1 MKGIGSQIIL
11 IPRFLSSFYANNKRI
26 RVDTCLISTTSYL
39 FTVLSWCHADLLSKM
54 IAESSGITEATGI
67 SNLCHVIILCL

>member
-11 IPRFLSSFYANNKRI
+11 TPIPFHLFTRTTSGS
-26 RVDTCLISTTSYL
+26 VDTCLISTTSYL
-39 FTVLSWCHADLLSKM
+39 FPVLSWCHADLLSKM